1 MTAIDARAEI
11 ERMAALYGRRDEPAL
26 RIPPHRID
34 AEQAVLGGLMLAPE
48 AWALVADTLAERAIS
63 VADAESMYSPAFV
76 LSVDRSKRLWAR
88 KRSEA
93 AIKPSEWVATFNKKS
108 DPDWL
113 AEAKAYIGGALREIS
128 AA

>member
-1 MTAIDARAEI
+1 MSAILVGTLGASS
-11 ERMAALYGRRDEPAL
+11 ALA
-26 RIPPHRID
+26 
-34 AEQAVLGGLMLAPE
+34 
-48 AWALVADTLAERAIS
+48 LAERAIS

-113 AEAKAYIGGALREIS
+113 AEEIEGVASGGN
-128 AA
+128 